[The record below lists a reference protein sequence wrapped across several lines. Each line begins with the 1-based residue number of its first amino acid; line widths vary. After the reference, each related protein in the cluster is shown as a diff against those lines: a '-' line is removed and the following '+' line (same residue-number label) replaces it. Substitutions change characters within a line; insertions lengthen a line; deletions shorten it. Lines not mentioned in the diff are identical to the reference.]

1 MPGRK
6 TIGISL
12 IFAGVG
18 ILTGLV
24 ITIFLKNRQPAAG
37 LKVDTNPASLVFI
50 DNVEVGSTPLS
61 KTFPEGEVVVKL
73 VPQSTSSAFS
83 AYQTKL
89 RLTDQV
95 YSAVRRN
102 FKNPDSLSDGES
114 ISFQPESGD
123 VASLTV
129 VTSEPESASVV
140 IDGRPQGL
148 TPVYLPEIS
157 PGDHQISLSAPGFET
172 KTITAAAPLGYK
184 MMVTAKLAGL
194 PFPTPTVF
202 LPFLTPPATSSA
214 KLSPTPASKPST
226 AKPYVKI
233 SSTPTGF
240 LRVRTAPNANG
251 AEVGQVKP
259 GETYP
264 LLQKLTGWYQI
275 KVNFEATSSGWISS
289 QYSSV
294 YE

>member
-12 IFAGVG
+12 IFAGLG
-18 ILTGLV
+18 ILVALA
-24 ITIFLKNRQPAAG
+24 FSLLLKGRQPTAG
-37 LKVDTNPASLVFI
+37 LKVDTNPASLVFV
-50 DNVEVGSTPLS
+50 DNVQVGSTPLS

-83 AYQTKL
+83 SYQTKI
-89 RLTDQV
+89 RLTNKV
-95 YSAVRRN
+95 YSILRRN
-102 FKNPDSLSDGES
+102 FRTPESLSDGES
-114 ISFQPESGD
+114 INFQPESGNI
-123 VASLTV
+123 ASLTV

-157 PGDHQISLSAPGFET
+157 PGDHQISLSAPGYET
-172 KTITAAAPLGYK
+172 KTISAATPQGYK
-184 MMVTAKLAGL
+184 MMVTAKLASL

-202 LPFLTPPATSSA
+202 LPFITPPATSSA
-214 KLSPTPASKPST
+214 SP

-240 LRVRTAPNANG
+240 LRVRSAPNANG
-251 AEVGQVKP
+251 TEVGQVKP

-264 LLQKLTGWYQI
+264 LLEKQTGWYLI
-275 KVNFEATSSGWISS
+275 KIDLPATSSGLPAGRQGWISS
-289 QYSSV
+289 QYATL